1 MKNLTKK
8 IIFTSVIALFLAV
21 MVVGNVLCG
30 TFNNLITQYLC
41 GFGLDYENEEF
52 VAQKKKSAEQ
62 AIAIEE
68 EGIVLLKNENNILPL
83 KGKTEGVNPRVNIF
97 GWGGTNEGFIYCGSG
112 SGEGGQVDV
121 PFLSALNE
129 AGIDYNQ
136 ELAKAYSD
144 LGYKRLGDWKS
155 GPSTFFRLYEADE
168 DFYTKSMMLKA
179 LKYSDIAIIVISR
192 MGGEGKDLPL
202 CQYDSK
208 GRVIDNGRTYL
219 ELSEDE
225 ELMIEQVTSYFDKV
239 IVLLNAANAME
250 TGFVD
255 SDKITACVNV
265 GFPGKQAAKA
275 IGNVLLGKVTPSGH
289 LVDTYAYDV
298 TTAASYANFAT
309 NGVRVYANASSYSSD
324 QNNLKYV
331 DYAEDIYIGYK
342 WYETADAE
350 GFWSSSYAKD
360 KWNVTKYEE
369 VVQYPFGYG
378 LSYADFIWNVNSISF
393 SNGSTFQ
400 EKDAKVTIEVE
411 VLNDSET
418 YSGAD
423 VVQVYFQ
430 APYTKGGIEKSSI
443 ALCAFAKTPVLKP
456 NQAADLTLEFAL
468 SDLASY
474 DCYDKNNNGFMG
486 YELEEGEYTVSLRT
500 DVHTK
505 KDVTLGKNEYTFKI
519 PAGGFKY
526 ETDPVTGET
535 VENRFTNYTNTT
547 SGASSTIDANPV
559 MDKQYSIDGS
569 DSEQNI
575 KYMTRSDFAGTFPA
589 YVAPRNLPKYV
600 YDDVIVVNKN
610 YKTNSDDVMPVTGS
624 TETSYT
630 IKDMLGLS
638 YNDPKWDALISQLSL
653 SELMLLCA
661 CGGYQTVEVNSIG
674 KPYCVDLDG
683 PTGLTTSNTS
693 AEVTKATNFPSQ
705 NMVAQSFNIYLA
717 YNFGAAVGEEAFY
730 LKVDGWY
737 APGANMHRSP
747 FGGRNCEYYSECSF
761 LTGIM
766 AAYEVKGCIDQG
778 MYAYLKHFAVND
790 SDTERNG
797 QNRYLTEQALR
808 EIYLKPFELAVKIG
822 GCNAM
827 MSSVDRIGN
836 TRSSSNYQLLTE
848 VLRGEWGFE
857 GSVISDYYQDFNG
870 NRSTHTHSVDE
881 MIRAGNDLALEP
893 SYTVKLGDKTSATAV
908 IAMQKSAKNILFT
921 YANTEYILANNKGL
935 DSSTLIAE
943 RTKVF
948 AWWIPVLIAI
958 DVIFLAAAAY
968 TTLKLWLPSKKKE
981 KDVFVVND

>member
-1 MKNLTKK
+1 MSKSKK
-8 IIFTSVIALFLAV
+8 IIFTSVLAFFLAV

-30 TFNNLITQYLC
+30 MFSNIITQHLC
-41 GFGLDYENEEF
+41 GFGLDYESEGF
-52 VAQKKKSAEQ
+52 VAQKKESAEQ

-83 KGKTEGVNPRVNIF
+83 KGKTEGANPKINIF

-112 SGEGGQVDV
+112 SGEGGQIDV

-144 LGYKRLGDWKS
+144 LGYKRLGDWRS
-155 GPSTFFRLYEADE
+155 GPSTFFRLYEADK
-168 DFYTKSMMLKA
+168 DFYTKSLMLKA
-179 LKYSDIAIIVISR
+179 LKYSDVAVIVISR

-225 ELMIEQVTSYFDKV
+225 EVMIEQVTSYFDKV

-250 TGFVD
+250 VGFVK
-255 SDKITACVNV
+255 SNKISACVNV

-275 IGNVLLGKVTPSGH
+275 IGNVLTGKVTPSGH

-309 NGVRVYANASSYSSD
+309 NGAKVYANASSYSSD

-342 WYETADAE
+342 WYETADEE

-360 KWNVTKYEE
+360 KWGVTKYED
-369 VVQYPFGYG
+369 VVAYPFGYG

-393 SNGSTFQ
+393 SNGATFQ
-400 EKDAKVTIEVE
+400 DKDAKVTIKLDVI
-411 VLNDSET
+411 NNSET

-456 NQAADLTLEFAL
+456 NEAAKDLTLEFAL

-486 YELEEGEYTVSLRT
+486 YELEEGEYVVSIRT

-505 KDVTLGKNEYTFKI
+505 KEVTLGKNEYTFKI

-535 VENRFTNYTNTT
+535 VENRFTNYTNAT
-547 SGASSTIDANPV
+547 SGATSSIGANPV
-559 MDKQYSIDGS
+559 FDKQYSIDGS

-575 KYMTRSDFAGTFPA
+575 TYMTRSDFAGTFPVMTEA
-589 YVAPRNLPKYV
+589 RNLPKYV
-600 YDDVIVVNKN
+600 YDDVIVVNKD
-610 YKTNSDDVMPVTGS
+610 YKTNPDDVMPVTGS
-624 TETSYT
+624 TETHYT

-638 YNDPKWDALISQLSL
+638 YNDSKWDDLIKQLSVDD
-653 SELMLLCA
+653 LMQLCGV
-661 CGGYQTVEVNSIG
+661 GGYKTVSLSSIE
-674 KPYCVDLDG
+674 KPKCVDLDG
-683 PTGLTTSNTS
+683 PTGLTGSNLS
-693 AEVTKATNFPSQ
+693 EKDTKATNFPSQ

-717 YNFGAAVGEEAFY
+717 YNFGAAVGKEAFE

-761 LTGIM
+761 LSGIM

-848 VLRGEWGFE
+848 VLRGEWGFK
-857 GSVISDYYQDFNG
+857 GSVISDYYQDFTG
-870 NRSTHTHSVDE
+870 TRSTHTHSVDE
-881 MIRAGNDLALEP
+881 MIRAGNDLALETE
-893 SYTVKLGDKTSATAV
+893 YAKFGDKTSATAV
-908 IAMQKSAKNILFT
+908 IALQKSAKNILYT
-921 YANTEYILANNKGL
+921 YANTEYTFAHNEGL
-935 DSSTLIAE
+935 DPSTLVAE
-943 RTKVF
+943 RTDVF
-948 AWWIPVLIAI
+948 AWWIPVLIVI
-958 DVIFLAAAAY
+958 DVISLGVAVF
-968 TTLKLWLPSKKKE
+968 TVLKLWLPSKKKTVCLDGIE
-981 KDVFVVND
+981 